1 MTRKRIKTHVR
12 KGDLVEVITGDHKG
26 ARGNVIAMVNRR
38 EPDKIRVLIEGV
50 NIVKKA
56 VRPTQDR
63 PQGGFVEKEASIHIS
78 NVKLIERK
86 ESKPV
91 ERKK

>member
-1 MTRKRIKTHVR
+1 MKRIKTHVR

-26 ARGNVIAMVNRR
+26 ARGNIIAVQRH
-38 EPDKIRVLIEGV
+38 ELQSKIRVLIEGV
-50 NIVKKA
+50 NMVKKA
-56 VRPTQDR
+56 VKPTQEK
-63 PQGGFVEKEASIHIS
+63 PQGGFIEKEAPIHIS

-86 ESKPV
+86 EWKPL